1 MGRWPWLEIVWRS
14 ANYSTNI
21 RHIAQCSWAYDFVMY
36 ILGMYLERKLHLLW
50 EGRQHANSQVYPE
63 AQLQDIYQLRNKIS
77 WLQLFWGEKTPQLLR
92 AARLRFNVTAT
103 AAKHRFVSDNFMS
116 VQRCADTLFV
126 VSSLHLTP
134 GLQCPS
140 PTMKCKCLLIARRT
154 LKIKPQ
160 RSIPTPGEPPGNWMT
175 RNVTNV
181 SGKFPLLGL
190 FCLNKSF
197 LMEST
202 ASSLCRGLS
211 DDSGSQVYTD
221 FSHFCRHTL
230 ARTHTY
236 RHYLLEMC
244 VDCSWGDRPKTW
256 FFFSP
261 LGILIIFRSL

>member
-1 MGRWPWLEIVWRS
+1 MLIQKF
-14 ANYSTNI
+14 I
-21 RHIAQCSWAYDFVMY
+21 Q
-36 ILGMYLERKLHLLW
+36 KLSCRTFIH
-50 EGRQHANSQVYPE
+50 
-63 AQLQDIYQLRNKIS
+63 QLRNKIS
-77 WLQLFWGEKTPQLLR
+77 RLQLFWGEKTPQLLR
-92 AARLRFNVTAT
+92 ATRLRFNVTAT

-116 VQRCADTLFV
+116 VQSCADTLFV

-140 PTMKCKCLLIARRT
+140 SPMKCKCLLIARRT

-181 SGKFPLLGL
+181 SGKFPPLAL
-190 FCLNKSF
+190 FCWNKSF

-211 DDSGSQVYTD
+211 DDSGSQVDSD

-244 VDCSWGDRPKTW
+244 VDCS
-256 FFFSP
+256 
-261 LGILIIFRSL
+261 